1 MIEPLKPKQ
10 SLKAAELQDGDI
22 VCFQKALDRPADAAK
37 PADKPLQE
45 PYGHMY
51 CEVFVDQVLI
61 CRSAKVSDRCD
72 DAREYY
78 DFLEHRRTVKFHPH
92 PTKTDQAQYP
102 PFELVLNSK
111 MQYDTLAERVGTH
124 ISVPPTHLRFWTVN
138 AATSNPK
145 APVRRSTNP
154 SLRHIL
160 NPMGTNTFNASQRND
175 AFYLEVLEMSL
186 DEFDTKKNL
195 KLTWLSEG
203 LTKEVSIGSFLLM
216 PMSCSLFVR
225 SSSIS
230 LSRKTVLS
238 TT

>member
-22 VCFQKALDRPADAAK
+22 VCFQKALERPVDAAK
-37 PADKPLQE
+37 PGDKALQE
-45 PYGHMY
+45 PYGNLNHGISAAS
-51 CEVFVDQVLI
+51 VLI
-61 CRSAKVSDRCD
+61 FHSAKVSDRCD

-111 MQYDTLAERVGTH
+111 MQYDALTERVGSHIGVPSTH
-124 ISVPPTHLRFWTVN
+124 IRFWTVN

-160 NPMGTNTFNASQRND
+160 NPMGTNTFNSSQRND
-175 AFYLEVLEMSL
+175 AFYVEVLEMSV

-203 LTKEVSIGSFLLM
+203 VTKEV
-216 PMSCSLFVR
+216 CFVA
-225 SSSIS
+225 IY
-230 LSRKTVLS
+230 
-238 TT
+238 